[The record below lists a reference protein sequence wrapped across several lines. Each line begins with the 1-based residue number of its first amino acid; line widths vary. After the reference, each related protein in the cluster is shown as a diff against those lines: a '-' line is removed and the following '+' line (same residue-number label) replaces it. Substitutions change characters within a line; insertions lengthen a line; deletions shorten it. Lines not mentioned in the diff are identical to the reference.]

1 MTQLRER
8 LQKLASNRN
17 DVEIYAMTNPTKLLL
32 LAIAIGL
39 LAMLLVAAIQDKEL
53 DTVWREK
60 VLEKDG
66 YEIVRF

>member
-1 MTQLRER
+1 M
-8 LQKLASNRN
+8 QK
-17 DVEIYAMTNPTKLLL
+17 TKLLL

-39 LAMLLVAAIQDKEL
+39 LATLLVAAIQDKDF

-66 YEIVRF
+66 YKITRF